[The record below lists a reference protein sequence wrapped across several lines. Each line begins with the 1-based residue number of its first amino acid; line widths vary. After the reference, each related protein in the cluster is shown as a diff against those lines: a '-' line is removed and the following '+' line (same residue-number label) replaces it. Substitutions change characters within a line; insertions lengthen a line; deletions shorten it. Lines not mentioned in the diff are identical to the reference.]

1 MAQDFSFDVVSKVD
15 PNIIGE
21 CVQVSMKEI
30 SNRFDFKGS
39 ISKIEFDQKD
49 LALTVTS
56 EDEFKL
62 KNVMDILNTRMAK
75 RGLPLKNFKPQKLE
89 TALGGAV
96 RQVVKAQNGIPSE
109 KAKEIAAE
117 VKKSG
122 LKVQAAIQGDQLRV
136 CGRSKDDLQSAI
148 AMLKGKDFG
157 VDLQFTNYR

>member
-1 MAQDFSFDVVSKVD
+1 MAQDFSFDVVSKIDANLVS
-15 PNIIGE
+15 E
-21 CVQVSMKEI
+21 CVQVAMKELT
-30 SNRFDFKGS
+30 NRFDFKGS
-39 ISKIEFDQKD
+39 ISKIEFNQKD

-75 RGLPLKNFKPQKLE
+75 RGLPLRNFKPEKLE
-89 TALGGAV
+89 TALGGTV
-96 RQVVKAQNGIPSE
+96 RQLIKAQNGIPSD

-136 CGRSKDDLQSAI
+136 SGKSKDDLQAT
-148 AMLKGKDFG
+148 MTLLKGKDFSL
-157 VDLQFTNYR
+157 DLQFTNYR